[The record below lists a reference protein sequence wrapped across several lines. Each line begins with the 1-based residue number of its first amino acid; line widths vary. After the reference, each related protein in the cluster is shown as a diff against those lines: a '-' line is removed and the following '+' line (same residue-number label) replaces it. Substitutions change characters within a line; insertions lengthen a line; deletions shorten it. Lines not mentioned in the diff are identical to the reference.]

1 MNPYK
6 KYDCSEPTIGWT
18 RIEMLLALYDGAI
31 SRLTKAEMALS
42 NGDVPVATPYVA
54 KAQLIVS
61 ELSAGVRTEFNE
73 EMGTN
78 ILRLYEFVV
87 NELRSVRRQNVSNAK
102 KILVILREGFETIRE
117 DANKL
122 ERSGELV
129 GADRLQMVLAT
140 A

>member
-102 KILVILREGFETIRE
+102 KILIILREGFETIRE
-117 DANKL
+117 DANNL